1 LEKHRAAFAK
11 HETLGGSDA
20 DEYVMS
26 EISDDC
32 DMDFENAR
40 KNLKCDVEDDHWKKS
55 HKSDD
60 LKSFKNSSDKSKKSE
75 KDYKSSK
82 KDKKIKKDKKDK
94 KDKDISNKESAALQL
109 DFEEDLAEYKNLNL
123 DD

>member
-1 LEKHRAAFAK
+1 MEKHRAAFAK

-75 KDYKSSK
+75 KDYKSF
-82 KDKKIKKDKKDK
+82 KKIRKLRRIRRIKRIRMKVTKKAPLY
-94 KDKDISNKESAALQL
+94 N
-109 DFEEDLAEYKNLNL
+109 
-123 DD
+123 